1 MKDADR
7 KILLVVSY
15 NHRMQVVWQFITRD
29 GTVIKQT
36 YDRDLALSLLKDY
49 DNDSRNIEEK

>member
-1 MKDADR
+1 MKDVDR

-49 DNDSRNIEEK
+49 DNDSRNTEEK

>member
-15 NHRMQVVWQFITRD
+15 NSRMQVVWQFIKRD
-29 GTVIKQT
+29 GTVIKQV
-36 YDRDLALSLLKDY
+36 YDRDYALNQLKEY
-49 DNDSRNIEEK
+49 DNDPRNTEEK